1 MIKSR
6 IAEIVFDVEKYIEI
20 IELNRFNN
28 MFFVVAAVG
37 IIEGNIQV
45 SKEDNRITL
54 LDIYNVNCKNSDY
67 IFLSLYNL
75 IKSNSDLY
83 NYIVK
88 YFNLW
93 HGREFKEF
101 TYDNYHKNELK
112 NNFNQLI
119 SLIYDEL
126 KYAIKNK
133 DYETISIYESFL
145 YNIIEEFK

>member
-6 IAEIVFDVEKYIEI
+6 IAEIAFDVEKYIEI
-20 IELNRFNN
+20 NELNRFNN

-37 IIEGNIQV
+37 MIEGNIQV

-54 LDIYNVNCKNSDY
+54 LDIYNVSCKNSNY

-75 IKSNSDLY
+75 IKSNSNLY
-83 NYIVK
+83 NYLIK

-93 HGREFKEF
+93 HGGEFKEF
-101 TYDNYHKNELK
+101 TYDNYHKIELK

-119 SLIYDEL
+119 SLICDEL

-145 YNIIEEFK
+145 YDIIEEFK